1 MRNREKALSVLEALG
16 ERGRATGHGWVL
28 NTESLL
34 PHQQS
39 VNALE
44 SPGLVELAGRE
55 VRAEP
60 SALEGRPVWW
70 AARVTPYGHDTLTYA
85 HARPQPRRHPVGPG
99 QTGGW

>member
-1 MRNREKALSVLEALG
+1 MLD
-16 ERGRATGHGWVL
+16 
-28 NTESLL
+28 TEFLL

-44 SPGLVELAGRE
+44 GTGLVELAGRE
-55 VRAEP
+55 VRAEL

-85 HARPQPRRHPVGPG
+85 RPQPAQSPAGPG
-99 QTGGW
+99 RTGGW

>member
-28 NTESLL
+28 DTEFLL

-44 SPGLVELAGRE
+44 GTGLVELAGRGGPCGAVGAGGPTGVVGGPRDP
-55 VRAEP
+55 VR
-60 SALEGRPVWW
+60 
-70 AARVTPYGHDTLTYA
+70 T
-85 HARPQPRRHPVGPG
+85 
-99 QTGGW
+99 